1 MESSLDA
8 KRLVYLPLWA
18 RIFCIVTLGVGLLLS
33 SAVVI
38 GYFGS
43 SDNRDWVLIGL
54 TSAQFLITTLVI
66 AVVLFVSQTD
76 ATIGNLTKR
85 TQQFLS
91 VTLPD
96 TLASIS
102 SGDDDVAAYAVVRSQ
117 RQDIFGCDYAV
128 TKNGIPVIR
137 LWFGINVSRIIVI
150 YRVIDPSPAHD
161 RDAFLETLKTVFRFT
176 LGGAES
182 VGYKISVEPIA
193 NLPGHVSI
201 WLTAPTDAD
210 FLTNPMQKLF
220 WAQDVAMM
228 TESMLRTALRHPLEV
243 RLDLR
248 NRPGPQ

>member
-18 RIFCIVTLGVGLLLS
+18 RIFCIVTLGVGLVLS

-76 ATIGNLTKR
+76 ATIGDLTKR
-85 TQQFLS
+85 TDQFLS
-91 VTLPD
+91 VTLPSA
-96 TLASIS
+96 LASIS
-102 SGDDDVAAYAVVRSQ
+102 VDDEAASYAVVRS
-117 RQDIFGCDYAV
+117 RRIDIFGRDYTV
-128 TKNGIPVIR
+128 TRNGIPVIR
-137 LWFGINVSRIIVI
+137 LWFGVNVSRVIVI
-150 YRVIDPSPAHD
+150 YRVIDPNPIHD
-161 RDAFLETLKTVFRFT
+161 GEAFLKVLNTTFRFT
-176 LGGAES
+176 LGGAKA
-182 VGYKISVEPIA
+182 VGYKTSIEPIA

-243 RLDLR
+243 RLDLQ

>member
-54 TSAQFLITTLVI
+54 TSAQFMITTLVI

-96 TLASIS
+96 TLASI
-102 SGDDDVAAYAVVRSQ
+102 
-117 RQDIFGCDYAV
+117 
-128 TKNGIPVIR
+128 
-137 LWFGINVSRIIVI
+137 
-150 YRVIDPSPAHD
+150 
-161 RDAFLETLKTVFRFT
+161 
-176 LGGAES
+176 
-182 VGYKISVEPIA
+182 
-193 NLPGHVSI
+193 
-201 WLTAPTDAD
+201 
-210 FLTNPMQKLF
+210 
-220 WAQDVAMM
+220 MM